1 MQKIKL
7 LMLFSTVL
15 GVIVVS
21 KSQKGFT
28 VHNEVVLE
36 NVEALASD
44 ERPTTGDCFNIGSIL
59 CPNGKYVQY
68 MICNLEDEHSL
79 Y

>member
-36 NVEALASD
+36 NVEALASN
-44 ERPTTGDCFNIGSIL
+44 EKLTTGDCFNVGSLL
-59 CPNGKYVQY
+59 CPDGKYVQY
-68 MICNLEDEHSL
+68 IICNLEDEHSL